1 MITNEGPQTSLAD
14 IWENEGVVNRYHFVN
29 TQLLIEFASS
39 IIFDTFYCRSY
50 QINQENWKTIPP

>member
-1 MITNEGPQTSLAD
+1 MIKTSLAD